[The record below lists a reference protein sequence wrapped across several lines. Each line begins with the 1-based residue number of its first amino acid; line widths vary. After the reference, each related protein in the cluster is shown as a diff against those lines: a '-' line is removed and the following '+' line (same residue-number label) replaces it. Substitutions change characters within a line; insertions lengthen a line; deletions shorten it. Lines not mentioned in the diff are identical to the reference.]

1 MSVNHRFRNKRI
13 IVTGGASGIGK
24 ATAER
29 LAAEGADLVIADI
42 NIANARVAA
51 EAIDAQYDG
60 AKIHPI
66 AFNAAQ
72 PESCRSMV
80 AESVAVLGRLDVL
93 CNIAGIM
100 DWGHFTEFTGDR
112 WERMMRIN
120 LGSVFYVSQAAI
132 PHLLET
138 KGNIVNMASA
148 AGLMGIAYTAA
159 YCAAKAGVIAVTK
172 SLAVEFAAAGVRVN
186 AIAPGGVKTPMAA
199 AAVPEGINMKLIDRL
214 YPKLGNGELCEP
226 EDIAAAVAYLASD
239 EARCVTGIV
248 HSIDGGQTA
257 G

>member
-1 MSVNHRFRNKRI
+1 MILNQRFKNKKV

-24 ATAER
+24 ATVER

-42 NIANARVAA
+42 NIATAQSVAKA
-51 EAIDAQYDG
+51 VGAQFG
-60 AKIHPI
+60 AKIWPI

-80 AESVAVLGRLDVL
+80 AESVAALGRLDVL

-100 DWGHFTEFTGDR
+100 DWGHFTAFSGER
-112 WERMMRIN
+112 WERMMQIN

-132 PHLLET
+132 PHLLEA

-226 EDIAAAVAYLASD
+226 EDIAVAVAYLASE

-248 HSIDGGQTA
+248 HSVDGGQTA

>member
-1 MSVNHRFRNKRI
+1 MSLNLRFRGKSI
-13 IVTGGASGIGK
+13 LVTGGASGIGK

-29 LAAEGADLVIADI
+29 LAAEGAQLVIADI
-42 NIANARVAA
+42 NISSAQAVAH
-51 EAIDAQYDG
+51 AIATQHSTQ
-60 AKIHPI
+60 AWAV

-72 PESCRSMV
+72 AESCRSMV
-80 AESVAVLGRLDVL
+80 EESVSRLGKLDVL

-100 DWGHFTEFTGDR
+100 DWGHFTEFSDER
-112 WERMMRIN
+112 WERMLQIN
-120 LGSVFYVSQAAI
+120 LSSVFYVSKQAMA
-132 PHLLET
+132 HLLKT
-138 KGNIVNMASA
+138 RGNVVNMASA

-159 YCAAKAGVIAVTK
+159 YCAAKAGVIAITK

-199 AAVPEGINMKLIDRL
+199 TAPPDNINMKLIERL
-214 YPKLGNGELCEP
+214 FPKLGEGELCEP
-226 EDIAAAVAYLASD
+226 TDIAAAVAYLASE
-239 EARCVTGIV
+239 EARFVTGIV

>member
-1 MSVNHRFRNKRI
+1 MSMNPRFQNKSI

-24 ATAER
+24 ATVER

-42 NIANARVAA
+42 NMANAQAVANA
-51 EAIDAQYDG
+51 VG
-60 AKIHPI
+60 ANCGNKVWPI

-72 PESCRSMV
+72 PESCRAMV
-80 AESVAVLGRLDVL
+80 EESIAQLGKLDVL

-100 DWGHFTEFTGDR
+100 DWGHFTAFSDER
-112 WERMMRIN
+112 WERMLQIN
-120 LGSVFYVSQAAI
+120 LGSVFYVSKAAI
-132 PHLLET
+132 PHLLKT

-172 SLAVEFAAAGVRVN
+172 SLAVEYGAAGVRVN

-199 AAVPEGINMKLIDRL
+199 ASLPENINMKLIERL
-214 YPKLGNGELCEP
+214 FPKLGNGELCEP